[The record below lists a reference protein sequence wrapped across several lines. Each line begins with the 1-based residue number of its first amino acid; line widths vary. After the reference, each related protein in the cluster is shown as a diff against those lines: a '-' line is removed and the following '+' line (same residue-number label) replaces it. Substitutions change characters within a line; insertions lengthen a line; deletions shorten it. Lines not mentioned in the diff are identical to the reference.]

1 MILKM
6 IVKISDSILCKAIRH
21 TSEVSTESGG
31 ILIGKPDEDGDLVI
45 YGIETGL
52 QSATPVHVI
61 LHDEFLVEM
70 ATKYAEREEKIVGWY
85 HSHPKMGCFMSS
97 TDINTQRRYQAL
109 FSDAVA
115 LVIDPQ
121 RPIFRFYRVEDTN
134 YISVEYDVFENI

>member
-1 MILKM
+1 M
-6 IVKISDSILCKAIRH
+6 IVKISDSTLCKAIRY

-31 ILIGKPDEDGDLVI
+31 ILVGKMKDEELVI
-45 YGIETGL
+45 KGLETGR
-52 QSATPVHVI
+52 QSATHVHVT
-61 LHDEFLVEM
+61 LHDDFLIEM
-70 ATKYAEREEKIVGWY
+70 AEKYAERDEKIVGWY

-97 TDINTQRRYQAL
+97 TDIDTQRRYQAL
-109 FSDAVA
+109 FPTAVA